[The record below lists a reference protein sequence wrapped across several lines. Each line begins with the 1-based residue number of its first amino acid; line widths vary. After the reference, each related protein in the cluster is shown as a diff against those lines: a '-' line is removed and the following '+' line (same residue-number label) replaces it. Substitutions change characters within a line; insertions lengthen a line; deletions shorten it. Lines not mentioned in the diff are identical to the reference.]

1 MGKISPVSIKYVIH
15 AKFFAE
21 GILEKPDII
30 GAIFG
35 QTEGLLGE
43 ELELRELQKNGKI
56 GRIEVN
62 TESKDSKTEGVIL
75 IPTSIDKTDTT
86 LIGAAI
92 ETIERIGPATA
103 KVVVEKIEDVR
114 VNKREYIL
122 ERAKKL
128 LEQMSETSPDS
139 REMQTEI
146 TESVREGK
154 IIEYGVEKL
163 PAGPDMENPEIIV
176 VEGRA
181 DVLNLLRYGIKNVI
195 AMNGVSL
202 PKEITEL
209 GKTKTLTLFVDGD
222 RGGILIAKDALE
234 NSKVA
239 FVAQAPSGMEVEELT
254 GKEILASIRSK
265 VSAEE
270 FARTKVERQGEGS
283 EGRYSG
289 RGRGTVGGRGRRPSY
304 RSEREESTIDSY
316 ERKDATDDEIRR
328 MQNAMKDI
336 EGTKSALL
344 LNDNFETIRRVSA
357 NDLQRALRSI
367 KGISVVVFDGQA
379 NGYVLNAAERAGVR
393 HLGAKSFSHTRDSR
407 VNLVSL

>member
-21 GILEKPDII
+21 GVLEKPDII

-62 TESKDSKTEGVIL
+62 TESKDSKTEGIIL

-92 ETIERIGPATA
+92 ETIERIGPANA
-103 KVVVEKIEDVR
+103 KVTVEKIEDVR

-128 LEQMSETSPDS
+128 LEQMGETSPDS

-154 IIEYGVEKL
+154 IIEYGAEKL
-163 PAGPDMENPEIIV
+163 PAGPDMENVEIIV

-181 DVLNLLRYGIKNVI
+181 DVLNLLRYGIKNAI

-209 GKTKTLTLFVDGD
+209 GKTKSLTLFLDGD
-222 RGGILIAKDALE
+222 RGGLLIAKDALE
-234 NSKVA
+234 NAKIA

-254 GKEILASIRSK
+254 GKEILASLRNK

-270 FARTKVERQGEGS
+270 FAKTKMDRSESS
-283 EGRYSG
+283 EGRYSS
-289 RGRGTVGGRGRRPSY
+289 RGSGTVGRGRRPSY
-304 RSEREESTIDSY
+304 RSEEREQSESH
-316 ERKDATDDEIRR
+316 EKRDASDDDVRR

-344 LNDNFETIRRVSA
+344 LNSNFETIRRVSG
-357 NDLQRALRSI
+357 NDLQRALRSLRGVYI
-367 KGISVVVFDGQA
+367 VVFDGEA
-379 NGYVLNAAERAGVR
+379 NGYVINAAERAGVGL
-393 HLGAKSFSHTRDSR
+393 LGAKSFTHTRDSS
-407 VNLVSL
+407 VALVSL

>member
-15 AKFFAE
+15 ARFSAE
-21 GILEKPDII
+21 GVLEKPDII

-62 TESKDSKTEGVIL
+62 VEIKDSKTEGEIL

-86 LIGAAI
+86 LIGAAV
-92 ETIERIGPATA
+92 ETIERIGPANA
-103 KVVVEKIEDVR
+103 KVTVDKIEDVR

-128 LEQMSETSPDS
+128 LEQMSEKAPDS
-139 REMQTEI
+139 REMQQEI
-146 TESVREGK
+146 TTSYRQDKV
-154 IIEYGVEKL
+154 IEYGEEKL

-181 DVLNLLRYGIKNVI
+181 DVVNLLKYGINNSI

-202 PKEITEL
+202 PKTITEL
-209 GKTKTLTLFVDGD
+209 GKTKSLTLFVDGD
-222 RGGILIAKDALE
+222 RGGILIAMDALKMS
-234 NSKVA
+234 NVA

-254 GKEILASIRSK
+254 GKEILVSLRNK
-265 VSAEE
+265 VPAAD
-270 FARTKVERQGEGS
+270 FAKEKFEKKEDSRYERRPS
-283 EGRYSG
+283 R
-289 RGRGTVGGRGRRPSY
+289 GRGRRSF
-304 RSEREESTIDSY
+304 SHDSDERTEKPDY
-316 ERKDATDDEIRR
+316 ERKDATPEETEK
-328 MQNAMKDI
+328 MQKVMKDI
-336 EGTKSALL
+336 EGSKSAVLL
-344 LNDNFETIRRVSA
+344 DEKLEVMRKIY
-357 NDLQRALRSI
+357 NDLPGALRALKPYAI
-367 KGISVVVFDGQA
+367 VYDGQVS
-379 NGYVLNAAERAGVR
+379 GYLMNAAERAGVR
-393 HLGAKSFSHTRDSR
+393 HFGAKSFASLRASK